1 MNKIIK
7 RLLSVLLCF
16 IMTFIVLD
24 STEWISSAD
33 SASSLR
39 DEIAGLQAE
48 SQKIEAEIKR
58 LKNEK
63 QSQSVILSAIQK
75 KIANIQA
82 QVLRCNK
89 EINSI
94 NAKIDANKKEID
106 SKNAEIEAN
115 KLAFKKR
122 LRAIYM
128 SNTGSSIQV
137 LMGADD
143 FADFLQLSQLV

>member
-1 MNKIIK
+1 MFN
-7 RLLSVLLCF
+7 
-16 IMTFIVLD
+16 
-24 STEWISSAD
+24 STNWITSAD
-33 SASSLR
+33 TAGSLR
-39 DEIAGLQAE
+39 DDIAALQKE
-48 SQKIEAEIKR
+48 SQKLEAEIQR
-58 LKNEK
+58 LKNDK
-63 QSQSVILSAIQK
+63 KDQATILAAIQK

-128 SNTGSSIQV
+128 SNTV
-137 LMGADD
+137 
-143 FADFLQLSQLV
+143 